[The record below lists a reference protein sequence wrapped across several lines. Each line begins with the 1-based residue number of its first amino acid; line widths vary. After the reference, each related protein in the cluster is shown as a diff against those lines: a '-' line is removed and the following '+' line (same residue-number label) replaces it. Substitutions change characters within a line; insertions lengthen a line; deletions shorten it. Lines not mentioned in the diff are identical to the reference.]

1 MRKKKKSSGL
11 GLFKRRL
18 DPAYAME
25 YLTAALADDA
35 GADAIHYLALLDV
48 ARANHMTYLAES
60 TGIKREDLYKRLARR
75 GNPGINRLRTACN
88 AIGLRLPLE
97 GRGPKAAR
105 VVARLLQNLQ
115 AGLGRGEP

>member
-48 ARANHMTYLAES
+48 DRANHMTYLA
-60 TGIKREDLYKRLARR
+60 DNQARR
-75 GNPGINRLRTACN
+75 PLQKARAPWKPRHQPSKNRVQRDRPETSS
-88 AIGLRLPLE
+88 
-97 GRGPKAAR
+97 
-105 VVARLLQNLQ
+105 
-115 AGLGRGEP
+115 